1 MFEFANPWI
10 LVFGLLI
17 PLALWWQ
24 KRWGEKREG
33 TIQISTIESV
43 RQVAGLSGN
52 RKVKV
57 LRLVKLAVLALLITA
72 MARPRAVMDLTETSV
87 NVVDINLI
95 LDISSSMRAE
105 DFKPNRL
112 EAAKATARKFI
123 EDRAGDRIGLLVFA
137 GESYIQCPLTIDYE
151 VLLDLLDQ
159 VDIVDEAH
167 DGTAIGMAI
176 AHGINRLRGSEA
188 KSRIMVLLS
197 DGSNNTGELDPI
209 TSAGFAKE
217 YDIRIYA
224 IGVGSRGNAPFP
236 VDDPVL
242 GKRYV
247 QVPVEMDEQ
256 TLQQVA
262 ETTGGQYFRA
272 TDEDRL
278 AEIYEE
284 INGLERSEI
293 SVKQF
298 REYRELFGWLL
309 IPAVALVMGT
319 AFVSQNIFRKRA

>member
-1 MFEFANPWI
+1 MFEFANPWF
-10 LVFGLLI
+10 LLFSLLI

-43 RQVAGLSGN
+43 KHISGLSGN
-52 RKVKV
+52 RKVQG
-57 LRLVKLAVLALLITA
+57 LRFLKLAVLALLIMA
-72 MARPRAVMDLTETSV
+72 MARPRAVLDLTETSV
-87 NVVDINLI
+87 KVVDINLV

-112 EAAKATARKFI
+112 ESAKATARKFI
-123 EDRAGDRIGLLVFA
+123 EDREGDRIGLLVFA

-151 VLLDLLDQ
+151 VLLDLLEQ

-197 DGSNNTGELDPI
+197 DGSNNAGELDPI

-262 ETTGGQYFRA
+262 ETTGGKYFRA
-272 TDEDRL
+272 TDEERL

-309 IPAVALVMGT
+309 IPSVALMIG
-319 AFVSQNIFRKRA
+319 AIFINQNIFRKRA

>member
-17 PLALWWQ
+17 PLGFWWQ

-43 RQVAGLSGN
+43 KRISGLSGN
-52 RKVKV
+52 RKVKG
-57 LRLVKLAVLALLITA
+57 LRLVKLAVLALLIMA
-72 MARPRAVMDLTETSV
+72 MARPLAVMDLTETSV

-123 EDRAGDRIGLLVFA
+123 EDREGDRIGLLVFA

-159 VDIVDEAH
+159 VGIVEEAH

-256 TLQQVA
+256 TLQKVA

-272 TDEDRL
+272 TDEERL

-319 AFVSQNIFRKRA
+319 AFVSQNIFRKRV

>member
-1 MFEFANPWI
+1 MFEFANPWF
-10 LVFGLLI
+10 LLFSLLI

-24 KRWGEKREG
+24 KRWGEKHEG

-43 RQVAGLSGN
+43 KHVSGLSGN
-52 RKVKV
+52 RKVQG
-57 LRLVKLAVLALLITA
+57 LRFVKFAVLALLIMA
-72 MARPRAVMDLTETSV
+72 MARPRAVLDLTETSM
-87 NVVDINLI
+87 NVVDINLV

-123 EDRAGDRIGLLVFA
+123 EDREGDRIGLLVFA

-159 VDIVDEAH
+159 VGIVDEAN

-176 AHGINRLRGSEA
+176 AHGINRLRGSET
-188 KSRIMVLLS
+188 KNRIMVLLS
-197 DGSNNTGELDPI
+197 DGSNNAGELDPI
-209 TSAGFAKE
+209 TSASFAKE

-224 IGVGSRGNAPFP
+224 IGVGTRGKAPFP
-236 VDDPVL
+236 VDDPVI

-262 ETTGGQYFRA
+262 ETTGGKYFRA
-272 TDEDRL
+272 TDEERL
-278 AEIYEE
+278 GEIYEE
-284 INGLERSEI
+284 INDLERSEI

-309 IPAVALVMGT
+309 IPSVALMIGVI
-319 AFVSQNIFRKRA
+319 FINQNIFRKRA